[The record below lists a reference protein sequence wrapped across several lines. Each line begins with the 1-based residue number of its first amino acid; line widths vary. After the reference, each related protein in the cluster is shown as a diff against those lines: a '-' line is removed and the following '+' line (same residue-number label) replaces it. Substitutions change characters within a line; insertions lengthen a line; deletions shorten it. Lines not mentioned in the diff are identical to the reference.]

1 MPRDADFLSPR
12 ELLVNDGFVCK
23 LASFRKLG
31 DLCIRNQNLP
41 DSDDSLM
48 RRAGFEEKAYG
59 LVLASYLQPIPIQFQ
74 TGQYNYTDTVCSTA
88 LKLCSAAPDDYDKIF
103 QDMEALRQDPDNDS
117 LRDKVQKEIKDRKYE
132 IDILKDRASAWSS
145 NLRAYSLDAEDC
157 EAKVHQLAAPF
168 QGTTLA
174 DMLKDEIFDPEDL
187 QMDLDALDWTKALL
201 EGFAMIDDLQDSLQE
216 VQKMAGA
223 SGLVA
228 DDIAV
233 LLKYVE
239 DHLDPDDNPLDG
251 LVEATLLRKW
261 KILEQDGMSKGP
273 EMYQLCFLFG
283 NKTECLM
290 LI

>member
-1 MPRDADFLSPR
+1 
-12 ELLVNDGFVCK
+12 
-23 LASFRKLG
+23 
-31 DLCIRNQNLP
+31 
-41 DSDDSLM
+41 
-48 RRAGFEEKAYG
+48 
-59 LVLASYLQPIPIQFQ
+59 
-74 TGQYNYTDTVCSTA
+74 
-88 LKLCSAAPDDYDKIF
+88 
-103 QDMEALRQDPDNDS
+103 MEALRQDPDNDS

-132 IDILKDRASAWSS
+132 IDILKDQADAWSS

-157 EAKVHQLAAPF
+157 ETKVHQLAAPF

-216 VQKMAGA
+216 VQKMAAGA

-239 DHLDPDDNPLDG
+239 DHLDPEDNPLDG

-261 KILEQDGMSKGP
+261 KILEQDVND
-273 EMYQLCFLFG
+273 FLDAY
-283 NKTECLM
+283 K
-290 LI
+290 

>member
-48 RRAGFEEKAYG
+48 RQAGFEEKAYG

-74 TGQYNYTDTVCSTA
+74 TVRRVANNLNGQYNYTDTVCSTA

-157 EAKVHQLAAPF
+157 ETKVHQLAAPF

-261 KILEQDGMSKGP
+261 KILEQDVND
-273 EMYQLCFLFG
+273 FLDAY
-283 NKTECLM
+283 K
-290 LI
+290 

>member
-12 ELLVNDGFVCK
+12 ELLVNDG
-23 LASFRKLG
+23 
-31 DLCIRNQNLP
+31 NQNLP
-41 DSDDSLM
+41 DSDVSLM
-48 RRAGFEEKAYG
+48 QQAGFEEKAYG
-59 LVLASYLQPIPIQFQ
+59 LVLASYLQPIQIQFQ
-74 TGQYNYTDTVCSTA
+74 TVRQVANNLNGQYNYTDTVCSTA

-157 EAKVHQLAAPF
+157 ETKVHQLAAPF
-168 QGTTLA
+168 QGTALA
-174 DMLKDEIFDPEDL
+174 DMLKDEITDPEDL

-239 DHLDPDDNPLDG
+239 DHLDPEDNPLDG

-261 KILEQDGMSKGP
+261 KILEQDVND
-273 EMYQLCFLFG
+273 FLDAY
-283 NKTECLM
+283 K
-290 LI
+290 

>member
-48 RRAGFEEKAYG
+48 RQAGFEEKAYG
-59 LVLASYLQPIPIQFQ
+59 LVLASYLQPIPIQLQ
-74 TGQYNYTDTVCSTA
+74 T
-88 LKLCSAAPDDYDKIF
+88 LKLTQRWKKSDKIF

-157 EAKVHQLAAPF
+157 ETKVHQLAAPF

-216 VQKMAGA
+216 VQKMAAGA

-261 KILEQDGMSKGP
+261 KILEQDGMSKAP
-273 EMYQLCFLFG
+273 MYQLCFLFG
-283 NKTECLM
+283 NKSDCL
-290 LI
+290 I

>member
-1 MPRDADFLSPR
+1 
-12 ELLVNDGFVCK
+12 
-23 LASFRKLG
+23 
-31 DLCIRNQNLP
+31 
-41 DSDDSLM
+41 
-48 RRAGFEEKAYG
+48 
-59 LVLASYLQPIPIQFQ
+59 
-74 TGQYNYTDTVCSTA
+74 
-88 LKLCSAAPDDYDKIF
+88 
-103 QDMEALRQDPDNDS
+103 MEALRQDPDNDS

-157 EAKVHQLAAPF
+157 ETKVHQLAAPF

-201 EGFAMIDDLQDSLQE
+201 EAFAMIDDLQDSLQE
-216 VQKMAGA
+216 VQKMAAGA

-261 KILEQDGMSKGP
+261 KILEQDVND
-273 EMYQLCFLFG
+273 FLDAY
-283 NKTECLM
+283 K
-290 LI
+290 

>member
-41 DSDDSLM
+41 DSDVSLM
-48 RRAGFEEKAYG
+48 QQAGFEEKAYG
-59 LVLASYLQPIPIQFQ
+59 RVLASYLQPIPVQFL
-74 TGQYNYTDTVCSTA
+74 T
-88 LKLCSAAPDDYDKIF
+88 
-103 QDMEALRQDPDNDS
+103 DMEALRQDPDNDS

-132 IDILKDRASAWSS
+132 IDILKDQASAWSS

-157 EAKVHQLAAPF
+157 ETKVHQLAAPF

-174 DMLKDEIFDPEDL
+174 DMLKAEISDPEHL

-261 KILEQDGMSKGP
+261 KTLEQDGMSKAP

-283 NKTECLM
+283 NKRLTA
-290 LI
+290 

>member
-31 DLCIRNQNLP
+31 DLCIRNERLP

-48 RRAGFEEKAYG
+48 QQAGFENKAYNV
-59 LVLASYLQPIPIQFQ
+59 VLPSYLQPIPIQFQ
-74 TGQYNYTDTVCSTA
+74 TVRQVANNLNGEHNYTETVCSTA
-88 LKLCSAAPDDYDKIF
+88 LKLCSAASDDYDKIF
-103 QDMEALRQDPDNDS
+103 QDMEALRQDPDNDN
-117 LRDKVQKEIKDRKYE
+117 LRDKVQQEITDRKYQ
-132 IDILKDRASAWSS
+132 IDILKDQADAWSS
-145 NLRAYSLDAEDC
+145 NLRTYSLDAEDC
-157 EAKVHQLAAPF
+157 EVNVRQLAAPF

-174 DMLKDEIFDPEDL
+174 DILKDEISDPEDL
-187 QMDLDALDWTKALL
+187 QMDLDALDWTKNLL

-223 SGLVA
+223 AYLIA
-228 DDIAV
+228 DDIDV

-239 DHLDPDDNPLDG
+239 DHLDPDDDPLDG

-261 KILEQDGMSKGP
+261 KNLENDGMSRSNVP
-273 EMYQLCFLFG
+273 
-283 NKTECLM
+283 CL
-290 LI
+290 